1 MNYTSYTLGCKVN
14 QYETQ
19 AMEQQLA
26 ALGHRRVTEGDW
38 DFCFIN
44 TCTVTAVADRKNRS
58 LIRRLRREHPEA
70 ILGVCGCY
78 AQISTEEV
86 AALGVDVV
94 GGSGGREEFLQLLLQ
109 ACRDRQRAVSVD
121 QALKRRTFEQLPA
134 GGMAE
139 RTRAMLKVQ
148 DGCSNFCAY
157 CIIPY
162 ARGPVRSLPLAEAVE
177 QTRALAAQG
186 YREIV
191 VTGIE
196 IASWGWDFRDGS
208 RLVELIEAVCQA
220 APGVRIRLGS
230 LEPRIIDEEFCTR
243 LSPLPNFCPQF
254 HLSLQSGSDTVLKRM
269 RRKYDT
275 ARYLESVRLLQAHFP
290 GCAVTTDLIVGFPG
304 ETEGELAES
313 LAFAETCGFAA
324 MHIFPYSRRE
334 GTPAAAMPE
343 QIQRAEKARRSAVAG
358 QVAAALRERYD
369 TALLGTVQEVLFEQ
383 VEEGFFTGH
392 ARNGVKVYARGED
405 LHNVLRPVR
414 ITALRP
420 DGVEGD
426 ICLVNGE
433 W

>member
-1 MNYTSYTLGCKVN
+1 
-14 QYETQ
+14 
-19 AMEQQLA
+19 
-26 ALGHRRVTEGDW
+26 
-38 DFCFIN
+38 
-44 TCTVTAVADRKNRS
+44 
-58 LIRRLRREHPEA
+58 
-70 ILGVCGCY
+70 
-78 AQISTEEV
+78 
-86 AALGVDVV
+86 
-94 GGSGGREEFLQLLLQ
+94 
-109 ACRDRQRAVSVD
+109 
-121 QALKRRTFEQLPA
+121 
-134 GGMAE
+134 
-139 RTRAMLKVQ
+139 
-148 DGCSNFCAY
+148 
-157 CIIPY
+157 
-162 ARGPVRSLPLAEAVE
+162 
-177 QTRALAAQG
+177 
-186 YREIV
+186 
-191 VTGIE
+191 
-196 IASWGWDFRDGS
+196 
-208 RLVELIEAVCQA
+208 
-220 APGVRIRLGS
+220 
-230 LEPRIIDEEFCTR
+230 
-243 LSPLPNFCPQF
+243 
-254 HLSLQSGSDTVLKRM
+254 M